1 MSKNWKWFRAA
12 LLTLLVLGPAALMP
26 LAPAQAGDGIVLTSF
41 SATSYDGA
49 MASFLDADG
58 RIVVAANSWTPG
70 SSLMWGG
77 GHFAVLRY
85 LSDGTLDPGFGI
97 GGMVLT
103 PVTAA
108 GDGPSAAAAYPAPS
122 EDEPD
127 RIVLA
132 GSACSRV
139 KVRGWW
145 TYPSDFALAR
155 YNSLGSL
162 DNTFN
167 YQAPSKNRKSA
178 TFGTVVTDLGGTG
191 DGIVGVV
198 VQPVQL
204 AGGQLENR
212 IFVAGASDA
221 SGVPRLALACY
232 LPSGQLDAQFGT
244 GGIVRG
250 SFGGTGDGAGHIAL
264 QPPPVGETSPKIIVG
279 GSRSPDDGFGLAR
292 YDLQGNLDMSF
303 GEDGNGIATG
313 YPGLYHGGMAID
325 SQGNIFMGGALWYV
339 TETGGVTSDMIVV
352 KFFADGSKGTDFGVG
367 GVARLEGVGLD
378 SPGALA
384 IQPADQKI
392 VAAGFARAVVD
403 PSTGQWGS
411 CFCVARF
418 NRDGTLDTGFNVT
431 GVVVTPIVPITNG
444 KVSVRWSHLG
454 ISTLESVW
462 VRN

>member
-1 MSKNWKWFRAA
+1 
-12 LLTLLVLGPAALMP
+12 
-26 LAPAQAGDGIVLTSF
+26 
-41 SATSYDGA
+41 
-49 MASFLDADG
+49 
-58 RIVVAANSWTPG
+58 
-70 SSLMWGG
+70 
-77 GHFAVLRY
+77 
-85 LSDGTLDPGFGI
+85 
-97 GGMVLT
+97 
-103 PVTAA
+103 
-108 GDGPSAAAAYPAPS
+108 
-122 EDEPD
+122 
-127 RIVLA
+127 
-132 GSACSRV
+132 
-139 KVRGWW
+139 
-145 TYPSDFALAR
+145 
-155 YNSLGSL
+155 
-162 DNTFN
+162 
-167 YQAPSKNRKSA
+167 
-178 TFGTVVTDLGGTG
+178 
-191 DGIVGVV
+191 
-198 VQPVQL
+198 
-204 AGGQLENR
+204 
-212 IFVAGASDA
+212 
-221 SGVPRLALACY
+221 
-232 LPSGQLDAQFGT
+232 
-244 GGIVRG
+244 
-250 SFGGTGDGAGHIAL
+250 
-264 QPPPVGETSPKIIVG
+264 
-279 GSRSPDDGFGLAR
+279 
-292 YDLQGNLDMSF
+292 MSF